1 MEQIPRGPV
10 FHHLP
15 ERFMEASMFPCPSRK
30 RLIAALVAC
39 MPSAGFA
46 DAVAEWAEQ
55 YREGTA
61 LTQFEAYRDLYRTTT
76 DRQFVAQRQVRQG
89 DAVVVLYQGSLTL
102 RETGQR
108 VDERGIAVFYL
119 KEENVAA
126 VDTTLVDEEAF
137 DLAVAGQAADVAS
150 TAIALA
156 AGFTEANPLFAG
168 ATSPAGLLGMFALKV
183 GYANHANDASM
194 QECID
199 AKRWASI
206 FGWAAAG
213 WNLGLVAAG
222 PAGGLVAGGLAAW
235 KTSDRS
241 PAVRS
246 CAMHRLARGPL
257 PEPVAEAPLPVMVDV
272 GGR

>member
-1 MEQIPRGPV
+1 
-10 FHHLP
+10 
-15 ERFMEASMFPCPSRK
+15 MEASMSPRPSCTRF
-30 RLIAALVAC
+30 LATLAMC
-39 MPSAGFA
+39 MPSAGLA

-55 YREGTA
+55 YREGSA
-61 LTQFEAYRDLYRTTT
+61 LTQFDAYRTLYRTTT
-76 DRQFVAQRQVRQG
+76 DRHFVAQRQVRHG
-89 DAVVVLYQGSLTL
+89 DAVVVLYEGSLTL

-108 VDERGIAVFYL
+108 VEERGIAVFYL
-119 KEENVAA
+119 KDEKVAA

-156 AGFTEANPLFAG
+156 AGFAEANPLFAG
-168 ATSPAGLLGMFALKV
+168 ATSPAGLLGMLALKV

-213 WNLGLVAAG
+213 WNLGLLAAG
-222 PAGGLVAGGLAAW
+222 PAGGLVAGGIAAW
-235 KTSDRS
+235 TTSGRS

-257 PEPVAEAPLPVMVDV
+257 PQSVADGPLPVVEGV